1 MYIVC
6 IYSTGQRL
14 YSRRCRHICVNVH
27 DNPDQDLEWTLSANY
42 IGLAVNIMNDREL
55 TQQLYWDLWD
65 FFSTKRLHF
74 TRAGHATIL
83 SRHRDHVFRPQ
94 KVFFIAILLYLLS
107 FQTPRSKYITN
118 LFWSLRL
125 YYDVAFFFVAKVK
138 NCRVPSSA
146 FYISLCQFKLSCPVS
161 LLSISPMPI
170 FPWQRIWD

>member
-94 KVFFIAILLYLLS
+94 KVFFYCNITIFVVLPDTKIKIYFKFVLVSEALL
-107 FQTPRSKYITN
+107 R
-118 LFWSLRL
+118 
-125 YYDVAFFFVAKVK
+125 
-138 NCRVPSSA
+138 CRV
-146 FYISLCQFKLSCPVS
+146 FFCREGKKLSRAKLCILYFS
-161 LLSISPMPI
+161 LSIQIILPC
-170 FPWQRIWD
+170 